1 MNAQRLVD
9 AAIRGGDGSPAAR
22 LLVDILEAA
31 AEAALA
37 ASSLA
42 DPLPSELAR
51 SALLPAFP
59 EFERLIDV
67 TDRDWIVA

>member
-9 AAIRGGDGSPAAR
+9 AAIHGGVGSPAAR

-31 AEAALA
+31 DDAALA
-37 ASSLA
+37 ASTLA
-42 DPLPSELAR
+42 DPMPSKLAG

-67 TDRDWIVA
+67 TRRDWLVA